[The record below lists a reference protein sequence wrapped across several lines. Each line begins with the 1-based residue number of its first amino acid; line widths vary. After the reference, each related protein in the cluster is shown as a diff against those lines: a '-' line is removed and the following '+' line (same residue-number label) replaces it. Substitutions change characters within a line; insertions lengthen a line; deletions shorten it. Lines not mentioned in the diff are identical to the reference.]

1 MKFSRSS
8 TPPHHISVF
17 RRCVPCFV
25 CGKHTSS
32 AHSSA
37 SSSSS
42 SSTASRTSSCY
53 LASGGGISG
62 VHPHLCGCLFILFHT
77 VSLSLSLY
85 LAVVLDSRESKAG
98 RTPHVVYISY
108 CQVKR
113 RCDTSRRAVYKSTK
127 LIFGGVLRAP
137 CFVPRASCHIAPTP
151 PPHLDP
157 IPSIPSVVTHEKSA
171 GVWLILKIR
180 SRQGPCGAAAY
191 VRHVITEPYS
201 PRP

>member
-1 MKFSRSS
+1 MGNTLLLRILQHHHHHHRRRRRVLPPAIWPAEVGFPVCTRTFVGAFLSS
-8 TPPHHISVF
+8 FT
-17 RRCVPCFV
+17 
-25 CGKHTSS
+25 
-32 AHSSA
+32 
-37 SSSSS
+37 
-42 SSTASRTSSCY
+42 
-53 LASGGGISG
+53 L
-62 VHPHLCGCLFILFHT
+62 
-77 VSLSLSLY
+77 SLSLSLY

-157 IPSIPSVVTHEKSA
+157 IPFIPSVVTHEKSA